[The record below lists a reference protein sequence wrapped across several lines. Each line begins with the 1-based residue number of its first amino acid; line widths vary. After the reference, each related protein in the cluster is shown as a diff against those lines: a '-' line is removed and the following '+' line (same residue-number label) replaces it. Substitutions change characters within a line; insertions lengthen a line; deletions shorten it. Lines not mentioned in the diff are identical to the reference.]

1 MVLMLIKSEEF
12 MDNKTYDV
20 IIIGGGPAGLSA
32 GIYTSRAK
40 HKTLIIDK
48 GHGTS
53 ALGVADKISNYPGV
67 KGPIKGQDL
76 LNTMKEQAVHFGSTL
91 TSEKVIGINL
101 AGELKKVYTNGN
113 QYSTK
118 VLILATG
125 SFGRTASIK
134 GEKELTGK
142 GVSYCATCDAN
153 FYKDKIVA
161 VIGNNEEAVEELL
174 FLSRFVSTAYLIVQT
189 ESLKISDS
197 LFNKLNND
205 KIKVLYNAKIISI
218 NGDEKVQ
225 SINIIQDTNEINLK
239 TDGVFVYLTGLKPVS
254 EYLLGQLDLHP
265 EGCII
270 VNRNLET
277 SVPGVYAAGD
287 LICSN
292 VKQAIVAAGDGV
304 IAAISA
310 DKYLR
315 NSDNVKLD
323 WMHE

>member
-1 MVLMLIKSEEF
+1 
-12 MDNKTYDV
+12 MDKDYDI

-32 GIYTSRAK
+32 GIYAARAR

-48 GHGTS
+48 GFTTS

-67 KGPIKGQDL
+67 IGPIKGQEL
-76 LNTMKEQAVHFGSTL
+76 LNTMKDQSISFGANITN
-91 TSEKVIGINL
+91 EKVIGINL
-101 AGELKKVYTNGN
+101 ASGTKKVYTNGN

-118 VLILATG
+118 ALILATG
-125 SFGRTASIK
+125 SFGRSQNIE
-134 GEKELTGK
+134 GEKEFTGK

-153 FYKDKIVA
+153 FFKEKTVA
-161 VIGNNEEAVEELL
+161 VLGNNEETIEELL
-174 FLSRFVSTAYLIVQT
+174 FLTRFVKLAYLLVQ
-189 ESLKISDS
+189 SPVLKVSDNLS
-197 LFNKLNND
+197 DKLNND
-205 KIKVLYNAKIISI
+205 KIKILYNSKVKSI
-218 NGDEKVQ
+218 NGNQKVENI
-225 SINIIQDTNEINLK
+225 SIKHEDKTTNLEV
-239 TDGVFVYLTGLKPVS
+239 DGVFIYLTGLKPVS
-254 EYLLGQLDLHP
+254 DYLLGQLDLHP
-265 EGCII
+265 EGCIV
-270 VNRNLET
+270 VNRSLET

-323 WMHE
+323 WVHE